1 MHSQKEYETKIRKIT
16 KELAATKAKLAKV
29 EALNKDRGKLIGYL
43 RRRVRLLELSR
54 EKWKNKY
61 GVKKLEINKL
71 SNDIKRAGKAKWH
84 HYTMFVVNLVVLLR
98 VKCNCSYGSIVKIL
112 TLLNS
117 YLNLGLEKIP
127 CANTMQNWVSKG
139 GLYCL
144 EKGVEEQGD
153 KKVSII
159 IDESI
164 RLGQEKLLLV
174 LICPFIKVGKKALS
188 LLNVQIMYM
197 KGSKS
202 WKGVEIAK
210 EIKEKLLSKGLKVGN
225 ILSDEGSN
233 LKNAANQLKLP
244 HLPDIGHALATCL
257 KQTFA
262 KQTTYIL
269 FTKLI
274 ASYLSKG
281 VNQDLS
287 YLCPP
292 KLGKKARFMNQSR
305 VINWAEIM
313 LINWEK
319 LNETEKEF
327 FAQLAEHKEM
337 IDILDTCMTIAK
349 IIAISLKKEGLSIK
363 TLNGITRK
371 LKKYQKEEGL
381 VKVFLTKVEGY
392 LVDYKDFLNK
402 YAPDCCIHVSSDI
415 IESIF
420 GVYKNKAN
428 NYALTGLTKLNLELP
443 LYCMDQKEIIQIT
456 QLALEGIS
464 MTYLSEWVNEYSAD
478 NQLVRRLKFRKAA
491 A

>member
-1 MHSQKEYETKIRKIT
+1 MHSQKEYEAKIRKIN
-16 KELAATKAKLAKV
+16 KELATTKAKLAKV
-29 EALNKDRGKLIGYL
+29 VALNKERGDLINSL
-43 RRRVRLLELSR
+43 RRKVRNLEASRAKWR
-54 EKWKNKY
+54 EKCKARR
-61 GVKKLEINKL
+61 LEIKGLNEK
-71 SNDIKRAGKAKWH
+71 IKRLGKAKWH

-98 VKCNCSYGSIVKIL
+98 LKCNCSYGSIVKIL
-112 TLLNS
+112 PLLNS
-117 YLNLGLEKIP
+117 YFHLGLKKLP
-127 CANTMQNWVSKG
+127 CANTMQNWVAKI
-139 GLYCL
+139 GLYSL
-144 EKGVEEQGD
+144 EKGVKEQGD

-174 LICPFIKVGKKALS
+174 LICPFIKIGKKALTF
-188 LLNVQIMYM
+188 LDVQVMYM

-202 WKGVEIAK
+202 WKGIEIAK
-210 EIKEKLLSKGLKVGN
+210 EIKEKLLAKGLKVVN

-233 LKNAANQLKLP
+233 LKNAAKELKLP

-257 KQTFA
+257 KQTFE
-262 KQTTYIL
+262 KEESYVL
-269 FTKLI
+269 FIKLVG
-274 ASYLSKG
+274 SYLSKG

-313 LINWEK
+313 IINWGK
-319 LNETEKEF
+319 LNETEKAF
-327 FAQLAEHKEM
+327 FAQLVDHKEM
-337 IDILDTCMTIAK
+337 IEILDTCMAIAK

-363 TLNGITRK
+363 TLNSITRK

-392 LVDYKDFLNK
+392 LEGYKDFLNK
-402 YAPDCCIHVSSDI
+402 HAPDSCIHVSSDI

-443 LYCMDQKEIIQIT
+443 LYCMEQKEITQIT
-456 QLALEGIS
+456 QQALEGVS
-464 MTYLSEWVNEYSAD
+464 MTYLGKWINEYSSD